1 MDVTIQSGD
10 HELSLADFLDGCA
23 KAVNAETSTVVRSSL
38 EDFDK
43 KVIGNDERVEG
54 KTFDICAPEAP
65 EKHGIL
71 YLHIISKIHIY
82 LHSNRYRNTN
92 LKFKN

>member
-23 KAVNAETSTVVRSSL
+23 KAVNAETSTVVRSTL

-43 KVIGNDERVEG
+43 KVIGNNEHFER
-54 KTFDICAPEAP
+54 KIFDIGAPEAP

-71 YLHIISKIHIY
+71 YLHIKSKIHIY

>member
-65 EKHGIL
+65 EKHGTYIATIL
-71 YLHIISKIHIY
+71 VHRS
-82 LHSNRYRNTN
+82 T
-92 LKFKN
+92 